1 MKRDKVYI
9 SGPISSRPLDLAIHH
24 FTLAEVKL
32 QAQGYRTC
40 NPLKMRLCVWL
51 AQHGHY
57 RICLLLQLLWMWIAC
72 DRIYLLEGWHRSDG
86 ARLERAAARVLG
98 MKVMREGKPSPFS
111 RAAEAVAQMGR
122 AVSALGNVP
131 APTHVL
137 TPEKKTSKKHK
148 KD

>member
-1 MKRDKVYI
+1 MKQERVYI
-9 SGPISSRPLDLAIHH
+9 SGAVSGVPIGEARNR
-24 FTLAEVKL
+24 FGLAEAVL
-32 QAQGYRTC
+32 QARGFRTT
-40 NPLKMRLCVWL
+40 NPMKMRLCVWL
-51 AQHGHY
+51 ALHGCY
-57 RICLLLQLLWMWIAC
+57 RLCLVLQLAWMWIAC
-72 DRIYLLEGWHRSDG
+72 DRIYLLEGWHTSDG

-98 MKVMREGKPSPFS
+98 MKVMREGKPSPVS
-111 RAAEAVAQMGR
+111 RAAEAVAQLGR